1 MSAQTSGFTC
11 LGAAHGNHT
20 IAIEPLTINL
30 TALSQNLLCNNLL
43 DVEVFPL
50 GLSSKAGIKR
60 LFGVNTGASF
70 LPVRARASDKWH
82 ARTVLR
88 AISRISAAPQTHVVE
103 RGSQV
108 LIVATEGIH
117 YSPPPII
124 APKPR
129 FVLRWRCYRFAFW
142 KETCEPGFHTA
153 VSKHIERKIDRTSC
167 SAYDF
172 H

>member
-1 MSAQTSGFTC
+1 
-11 LGAAHGNHT
+11 
-20 IAIEPLTINL
+20 LTINL
-30 TALSQNLLCNNLL
+30 TALCQNLLCNNLL

-70 LPVRARASDKWH
+70 LPVWARASDKWH

-117 YSPPPII
+117 YSP
-124 APKPR
+124 
-129 FVLRWRCYRFAFW
+129 LR
-142 KETCEPGFHTA
+142 
-153 VSKHIERKIDRTSC
+153 
-167 SAYDF
+167 
-172 H
+172 